1 MILLLLPVAM
11 VFLVMGLVAL
21 ARPPMVLA
29 YFDVH
34 ALPAPMRNEVRA
46 VYGGFG
52 IAIAILLLVAWVSPL
67 WRDGITV
74 TVAVALLGMAAGR
87 LVSWAVD
94 RVLPKWPARFLLLE
108 LVMAAMLAAVA
119 W

>member
-1 MILLLLPVAM
+1 MTLLLLPVAL

-34 ALPAPMRNEVRA
+34 TLPTPMRNEVRA

-52 IAIAILLLVAWVSPL
+52 IAIAALLLVAWVSPL

-74 TVAVALLGMAAGR
+74 TVAVALLGMAVGR
-87 LVSWAVD
+87 LVSWALE

-108 LVMAAMLAAVA
+108 LVMAAMLAAVV